1 VERTEVNETAREVG
15 KERIQFFVNKNRHS
29 HNVAMENLDW
39 VVGTTKGY
47 NKSILK
53 ILYCQGHSYIAA
65 ASYCAPNAV
74 SPVPKKNM
82 MSLLLHL
89 L

>member
-15 KERIQFFVNKNRHS
+15 KERIQIFVNKNRHS

-53 ILYCQGHSYIAA
+53 ILYC
-65 ASYCAPNAV
+65 
-74 SPVPKKNM
+74 
-82 MSLLLHL
+82 
-89 L
+89 